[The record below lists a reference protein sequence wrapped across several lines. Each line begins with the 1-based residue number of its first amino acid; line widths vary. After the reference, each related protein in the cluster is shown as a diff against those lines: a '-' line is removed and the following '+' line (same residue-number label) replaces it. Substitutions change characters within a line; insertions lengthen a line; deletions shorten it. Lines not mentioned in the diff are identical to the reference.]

1 MMMSGK
7 QTFNGTEYT
16 KFVIQAK
23 CAPTCRLNVYGSY
36 SAPGFNVNL
45 WTSSLNDTQDW
56 IFEPAPGYKSGYYI
70 IRSANKPSCVLA
82 PAGTSNSSNVQLAT
96 YKKGNTNQIG
106 YVG

>member
-36 SAPGFNVNL
+36 SAPG
-45 WTSSLNDTQDW
+45 
-56 IFEPAPGYKSGYYI
+56 YKSGYYI
-70 IRSANKPSCVLA
+70 IRSANKPSCVPA

-96 YKKGNTNQIG
+96 YKKGNTNQIW